1 MVLYLVVCTYPTLL
15 LSKYSI
21 LRVMRWA
28 DKLMKLRVGTTWE
41 EAEGGGKLTRRA
53 AKMPHELKC
62 LQKKHK
68 QLFT

>member
-1 MVLYLVVCTYPTLL
+1 MLR

-21 LRVMRWA
+21 LRVMRGT

-41 EAEGGGKLTRRA
+41 GAEGGGKLTRPA

-62 LQKKHK
+62 LQKKQTVIHLTK
-68 QLFT
+68 LENIVICV